1 MWSSGKTTASHSL
14 LALALMSSWL
24 PSTDSSKQCKGQKGT
39 SDLRFWKH
47 SFMVWAAQHSRDSQF
62 QKQIDSGAGR
72 FKMLSTWLIDCFPCA
87 WSKKQEQHLISQ
99 FWHIKDANRCPGQV
113 YTSVKQRSTD
123 ALPTDTIFRKDY
135 MMTLAANNLP
145 KLLIELAPGVAINYI
160 SLLYTTRQCLVSIQG
175 RLASNPIRSRKQ
187 YTWDFQPN

>member
-1 MWSSGKTTASHSL
+1 
-14 LALALMSSWL
+14 
-24 PSTDSSKQCKGQKGT
+24 
-39 SDLRFWKH
+39 
-47 SFMVWAAQHSRDSQF
+47 
-62 QKQIDSGAGR
+62 
-72 FKMLSTWLIDCFPCA
+72 MLSTWLIDCFPCA

-160 SLLYTTRQCLVSIQG
+160 EAYYTPPRQCLVSIQG
-175 RLASNPIRSRKQ
+175 RLTSNPIRSRKQ
-187 YTWDFQPN
+187 DFQPNSGVPYLSRKN